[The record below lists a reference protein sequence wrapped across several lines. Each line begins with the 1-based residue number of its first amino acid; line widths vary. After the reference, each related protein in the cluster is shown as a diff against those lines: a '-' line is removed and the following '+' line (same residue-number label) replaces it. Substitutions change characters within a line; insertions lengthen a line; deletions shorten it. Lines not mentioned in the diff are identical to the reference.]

1 MADGI
6 NIRKAYD
13 KLSTVDPA
21 YMHTP
26 FPQLVYAIMHRNEI
40 GKKLNKTGM
49 VSCIMYMIT
58 QRFHK
63 TTALDLQIA

>member
-40 GKKLNKTGM
+40 GKKTKQNRNGILYY
-49 VSCIMYMIT
+49 VYDY
-58 QRFHK
+58 
-63 TTALDLQIA
+63 TAFS